1 MGNILEFSI
10 CKHIKLPDESFVE
23 PLSLPYSL
31 PLVNLSEK
39 FPKEA
44 EILLAKQGVYQDK
57 FLLPGFCWLFRKSSL
72 LQGYWVDDRKTRNN
86 LVRWLAAL
94 GVKSKNIPSVVP
106 VGTSIL
112 LGFLTSKSFPGI
124 LDIQRAIY
132 AVLFAPEKFGFFIA
146 NYLANRYPIITKVRP
161 EEINNFWEKYFFY
174 SLDWVIESL
183 KDIYQTNQ
191 LHFSQYLSLYP
202 NYASF
207 GLVLFSIALLC
218 KGKKLP
224 AYLSWLNIL
233 HSYLI
238 SSLEQHY
245 EIPLNFFVALV
256 LTACAKKSMLPVE
269 FGLAPNQF
277 KTIRIEFGGLDGSY
291 SLRSG
296 EETE

>member
-1 MGNILEFSI
+1 MGKELEFSI

-31 PLVNLSEK
+31 PLVNLSEN

-72 LQGYWVDDRKTRNN
+72 LQGYWVVDKKARNN

-94 GVKSKNIPSVVP
+94 GVRSKRIPSVVP

-112 LGFLTSKSFPGI
+112 LEFLKSKSFPGI
-124 LDIQRAIY
+124 IDIQRAVY
-132 AVLFAPEKFGFFIA
+132 AILFSPEKFGFFIT
-146 NYLANRYPIITKVRP
+146 NYLANRYPIITKVHP

-183 KDIYQTNQ
+183 SEIYQTNQ
-191 LHFSQYLSLYP
+191 IRFRHYLSLYP
-202 NYASF
+202 TPASF

-238 SSLEQHY
+238 SSLEQQQEVH
-245 EIPLNFFVALV
+245 PNFFVALV
-256 LTACAKKSMLPVE
+256 LTACAKKCMLPIE

-277 KTIRIEFGGLDGSY
+277 KTIRIEFGGFDGSH
-291 SLRSG
+291 SLRPSK
-296 EETE
+296 EAE